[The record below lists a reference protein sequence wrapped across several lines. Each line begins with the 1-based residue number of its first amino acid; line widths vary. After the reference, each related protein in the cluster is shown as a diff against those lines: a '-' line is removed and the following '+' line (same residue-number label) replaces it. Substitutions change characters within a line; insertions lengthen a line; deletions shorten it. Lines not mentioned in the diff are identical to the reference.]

1 MKKINFKNLLFVSL
15 LAFSFA
21 LSFSAFAQGT
31 MGNPSGGTMSNP
43 APSGS
48 NNPPTSVRIEIKDPF
63 KLGDNLY
70 DLVYAVLNKAVLPI
84 GGVIV
89 VIMII
94 YSGFLFVTARGSEDK
109 LKTAK
114 ASFFTACVGA
124 AILLGA
130 VAIGKA
136 IEATINAFK

>member
-1 MKKINFKNLLFVSL
+1 MFYSVVVF
-15 LAFSFA
+15 
-21 LSFSAFAQGT
+21 LSFFGTSYAQGT
-31 MGNPSGGTMSNP
+31 K
-43 APSGS
+43 
-48 NNPPTSVRIEIKDPF
+48 IEIRDPF

-70 DLVYAVLNKAVLPI
+70 DLVYAVLNQAVLPI
-84 GGVIV
+84 GGIIV
-89 VIMII
+89 VLMII

-109 LKTAK
+109 IKDARR
-114 ASFFTACVGA
+114 SFTYAAIGA